1 MATLLQRRIVMGKHE
16 RAKKNVNRLQLRREV
31 IRLLSSDDLAGVQ
44 GGLGFVC
51 LPVTCGCSRSGTV
64 STGG

>member
-1 MATLLQRRIVMGKHE
+1 MGN

-31 IRLLSSDDLAGVQ
+31 VRVLSSDELADVQ
-44 GGLGFVC
+44 GGLGQVC
-51 LPVTCGCSRSGTV
+51 LPVTCGCSRTGQATTI